1 MFSSGQ
7 QLHKNLHHTC
17 ETNLQNTA
25 DSGVHMRACE
35 MHIWTPPFK
44 EMALSRHMIKN
55 ECCVTVWCVCMC
67 VWTPYTKRILRR
79 PAGHISRNCK
89 IQIILYKDKPSKG
102 GWVESTKKRKKN
114 SKYACHCTL
123 ECISVCVYIWHKFT
137 CVCVGVCLCLRYPA
151 PSVLYWVTGMSSH
164 SK

>member
-1 MFSSGQ
+1 MWNKPPKHSWQRRS
-7 QLHKNLHHTC
+7 H
-17 ETNLQNTA
+17 A
-25 DSGVHMRACE
+25 RAE

-102 GWVESTKKRKKN
+102 GWVESTKKRKKKN
-114 SKYACHCTL
+114 SKYACYCTT

-137 CVCVGVCLCLRYPA
+137 CVCVLVCVYVWDIQLQFYIELPECQATQNSRTAY
-151 PSVLYWVTGMSSH
+151 GI
-164 SK
+164 